1 MSQAVFVLLLL
12 LVMIVAFASGKFN
25 FGLISLS
32 IPVVLQATGIL
43 TAAEAWTGFSNTGIL
58 LFIPLFML
66 GTVLKKSS
74 FLFRLKKLVAKLGST
89 RGGHIKVLL
98 VFAVS
103 AVLLANFMNATAAI
117 ALLAPMIGALS
128 SEDKRFSR
136 RGVTKWC
143 ADIANAS
150 RQIFPFGLV
159 LAEYAVTNA
168 KLEAAG
174 SPYRLRILDPILSKT
189 PFVLIWLAFMVFFGY
204 RFYNK
209 WSTADPME
217 ESMAKDSSASNGK
230 EDRGTTLSPFM
241 DKLAYFLFFG
251 NVAAMLF
258 GTMFTNI
265 PILIWAFM
273 FALTAV
279 YVGIVTPRECID
291 NMSWVSLL
299 LAAGTMPLTTA
310 IVKSGAQE
318 YIASAVGF
326 FMRGN
331 NSVFALS
338 IVFYFFAS
346 ITTQFMSDLASKE
359 IYTSIAL
366 AATVGLGLDP
376 RPVLMAVLIGAFASV
391 LTPMANAGQAICYGS
406 GGYKFIEYIKAGLI
420 PYLVYTVLFIVYQPI
435 YMNLILK

>member
-1 MSQAVFVLLLL
+1 
-12 LVMIVAFASGKFN
+12 
-25 FGLISLS
+25 
-32 IPVVLQATGIL
+32 
-43 TAAEAWTGFSNTGIL
+43 
-58 LFIPLFML
+58 
-66 GTVLKKSS
+66 
-74 FLFRLKKLVAKLGST
+74 
-89 RGGHIKVLL
+89 
-98 VFAVS
+98 
-103 AVLLANFMNATAAI
+103 
-117 ALLAPMIGALS
+117 
-128 SEDKRFSR
+128 
-136 RGVTKWC
+136 
-143 ADIANAS
+143 
-150 RQIFPFGLV
+150 
-159 LAEYAVTNA
+159 
-168 KLEAAG
+168 
-174 SPYRLRILDPILSKT
+174 
-189 PFVLIWLAFMVFFGY
+189 
-204 RFYNK
+204 
-209 WSTADPME
+209 
-217 ESMAKDSSASNGK
+217 MAKDSSDSEGK
-230 EDRGTTLSPFM
+230 EERGTSLSPFM